1 MLHFKRWADN
11 KRSPPECRP
20 PPAFDTYRDILLPI
34 VRVDVGVHV
43 MVWPPF
49 VLIICWALLVPSAFG
64 LSVNFHGPRGVIQRS
79 TQQLVSRGPAGG
91 LALNNS
97 GDVGYYA
104 GIVLGNQTYQV
115 LLDTGR

>member
-1 MLHFKRWADN
+1 
-11 KRSPPECRP
+11 
-20 PPAFDTYRDILLPI
+20 
-34 VRVDVGVHV
+34 
-43 MVWPPF
+43 MVWSP
-49 VLIICWALLVPSAFG
+49 ICWALLVPSAFG

-104 GIVLGNQTYQV
+104 SIVLGNQTYQV
-115 LLDTGR
+115 LLDTGRWVVLCVSLTQATLTGDFF